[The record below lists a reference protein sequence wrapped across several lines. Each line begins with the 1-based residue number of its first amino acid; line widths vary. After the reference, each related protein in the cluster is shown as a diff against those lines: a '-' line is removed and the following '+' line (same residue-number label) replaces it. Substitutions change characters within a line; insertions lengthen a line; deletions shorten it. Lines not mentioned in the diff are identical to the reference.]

1 MIDIHSHILPGA
13 DDGASAMED
22 AVNMARL
29 ALDEGITKIITTPH
43 YQNGRYFNKKQ
54 DILKRVKELNNV
66 LQSENISLE
75 VLPGQETR
83 IYGSLLD
90 DFEKGDILTLNHTNY
105 LFVEL
110 PSGHVPRYTGQL
122 LFEMQ
127 LKGLTPIIVHPERNA
142 EIIKNPEKL
151 FNLVKKGALAQ
162 LTAGS
167 LTGHF
172 GKKVQKFPLQLIE
185 TNSIHF
191 IASDVH
197 NTSTRSFYMSESI
210 SNIHKEFGSEAVYYF
225 KENAELLIQGQSIY
239 KQEPSEIKCKK
250 FLGIFN
256 FTDRRKL

>member
-1 MIDIHSHILPGA
+1 MIDIHSHILPGV

-29 ALDEGITKIITTPH
+29 ALDEGITKIIATPH
-43 YQNGRYFNKKQ
+43 HQNGMYFNKKQ

-66 LQSENISLE
+66 LQRENISLE

-110 PSGHVPRYTGQL
+110 PSGHVPRYTEQL

-127 LKGLTPIIVHPERNA
+127 LKGVTPIIVHPERNA
-142 EIIKNPEKL
+142 EVLKNPEKL
-151 FNLVKKGALAQ
+151 LNLVKKGVLTQ

-167 LTGHF
+167 LTGYF
-172 GKKVQKFPLQLIE
+172 GKKVQKFSLQLIE
-185 TNSIHF
+185 ANSTHF
-191 IASDVH
+191 IASDAH
-197 NTSTRSFYMSESI
+197 NTSTRNFHMRESI
-210 SNIHKEFGSEAVYYF
+210 SKVHKEFGSQGVYYF
-225 KENAELLIQGQSIY
+225 QENAELLVQGQSVY
-239 KQEPSEIKCKK
+239 RQEPSKIKYKK
-250 FLGIFN
+250 FLGIF
-256 FTDRRKL
+256 